1 MIRKFFTYYL
11 KRIRR
16 YFEEN
21 TKSRIMVAALMIGAV
36 LLLSFGIYY
45 LTKEGLLSTQEG
57 DDPFMIKAVPLY
69 IYQLFFLVTGFLIF
83 VSSSIFGL
91 FNFFKDDSDS
101 WIIASSNFESLAW
114 VKFLR
119 ALIDSSWPIIV
130 LALPLLL
137 AVQTVFSYPLWYFFL
152 SLVSII
158 IFSLFVSGLAITI
171 IFLLSLLF
179 KTIKIKS
186 FKVLAGSVGTI
197 CLLVGALVWSRV
209 VSIDVAELFQ
219 VEEVIDPSLTFLKE
233 NFSIFPSHLPAMTIF
248 EGQSGSF
255 SNGLN
260 YLGLLTSLSLLTLS
274 VFSLLKEKFL
284 YIWQSFQEGSFE
296 AKTETN
302 KKKEGRVT
310 VINMPES
317 KNGVIFK
324 KELLV
329 SLRSP
334 KNLFWFSFLMILMLA
349 QVGVVNLL
357 EQYVGIGSS
366 QHVAVA
372 GLTPSLQIGVILFF
386 ISALILRF
394 VFPALSQE
402 GDTSWILGSAPI
414 DFKEIF
420 KVKYKFYGAL
430 LSLIGLIAL
439 AVYIVPL
446 SATFEVAA
454 VSIAVV
460 LMGVLTLT
468 MVGASLGSIFV
479 NFKTNDPQKLSTS
492 PPGIGFILISLTYS
506 GLGAYLVY
514 EIFSRENYYLL
525 LIFLLLSIIIYKG
538 LKRVALK
545 SLERL
550 EFY

>member
-1 MIRKFFTYYL
+1 MIKKFFTYYL
-11 KRIRR
+11 RRIRR

-21 TKSRIMVAALMIGAV
+21 TKSRLIVATLMIGAV

-45 LTKEGLLSTQEG
+45 LTREGLLSTQQG
-57 DDPFMIKAVPLY
+57 NDPFMIKAVPLY

-101 WIIASSNFESLAW
+101 WIMASKNFESLAW
-114 VKFLR
+114 IKFLR

-137 AVQTVFSYPLWYFFL
+137 AVQSVFSYPAWYFFL
-152 SLVSII
+152 SLASII

-179 KTIKIKS
+179 KIIRIKS
-186 FKVLAGSVGTI
+186 FKALAGTMGVI
-197 CLLVGALVWSRV
+197 CLLVGSLIWSRV
-209 VSIDVAELFQ
+209 VNIDIETLFQ
-219 VEEVIDPSLTFLKE
+219 LDEAIDPSLAFLKE
-233 NFSIFPSHLPAMTIF
+233 NFSVFPSHLPAMTIF
-248 EGQSGSF
+248 EGQSKSF
-255 SNGLN
+255 SSGVN
-260 YLGLLTSLSLLTLS
+260 YLGFLTSLSLLVLL
-274 VFSLLKEKFL
+274 VFILLKEKFL
-284 YIWQSFQEGSFE
+284 NIWQSFQEGSFE

-302 KKKEGRVT
+302 KKKRGKAIV
-310 VINMPES
+310 NMP
-317 KNGVIFK
+317 KTKKGVIFR
-324 KELLV
+324 KELLA

-334 KNLFWFSFLMILMLA
+334 KNLFWLSFLMILMLV

-402 GDTSWILGSAPI
+402 GSTAWILGSAPI

-420 KVKYKFYGAL
+420 KVKYRFYGLL
-430 LSLIGLIAL
+430 LSLIGLVAL
-439 AVYIVPL
+439 AVYIIPL
-446 SATFEVAA
+446 SVTFQVAA
-454 VSIAVV
+454 VSIATI
-460 LMGVLTLT
+460 LMGVSTLT
-468 MVGASLGSIFV
+468 MVGISLGSIFV
-479 NFKTNDPQKLSTS
+479 NFETNDPQKLSTS

-514 EIFSRENYYLL
+514 EVFSRENHYLL
-525 LIFLLLSIIIYKG
+525 LIFLFLSIIIYKG
-538 LKRVALK
+538 LKKAALK
-545 SLERL
+545 SLESL